1 MTLRRLT
8 FAALALSLLG
18 AGWLLAA
25 DVSPAKAAD
34 TYDINVILPLTGGA
48 SFLGKSEQQSL
59 QLGEKWVNE
68 HGGVGGGKQL
78 RLIFHDDQTSPQT
91 AVQLT
96 NQALAGHPAVI
107 FGSALVAMCNAMAPL
122 VQNGPM
128 MYCLSPGVH
137 PGAGSYVF
145 TCSVSTYDLAKTI
158 MRYFRMKGWTNIAVL
173 TSTDA
178 SGQDASKGIN
188 IALELPENKTAM
200 KVVAWEHFT
209 PSDVSVAAQIE
220 KIKAAKPQAFIA
232 WTTGAPVATVFKG
245 VVQAGLDVP
254 VATTDGNMTYAQ
266 MTQYASFLPKQLYIP
281 AAHWATHGSGAKQDA
296 GVQKAQEA
304 WDAAY
309 KAAGINPDVASAHPW
324 DPLMIVVEG
333 LRKFG
338 PNATA
343 QQLRDYVGHLKGYA
357 GINGVYDFEREAQR
371 GLTVTDAIVTTWDA
385 TKKTWVP
392 VSEPAGAPMK

>member
-1 MTLRRLT
+1 MTLGRLT
-8 FAALALSLLG
+8 AATFALTLLG
-18 AGWLLAA
+18 AVGLSPARAA
-25 DVSPAKAAD
+25 DG
-34 TYDINVILPLTGGA
+34 YDINVILPLTGGA

-68 HGGVGGGKQL
+68 HGGIGGKPL
-78 RLIFHDDQTSPQT
+78 HLIFHDDQTSPQT

-96 NQALAGHPAVI
+96 NQVLAGHPAVV

-122 VQNGPM
+122 MKDGPM

-137 PGAGSYVF
+137 PPAGSYVF

-188 IALELPENKTAM
+188 IALDLPENKSAM
-200 KVVAWEHFT
+200 KVVAWEHFN

-281 AAHWATHGSGAKQDA
+281 AAHWATHGAGVKQDE
-296 GVQKAQEA
+296 GVAKAQEA

-309 KAAGINPDVASAHPW
+309 KAAGVKPDVASAHPW
-324 DPLMIVVEG
+324 DPLMMVVEG
-333 LRKFG
+333 LKKFG

-343 QQLRDYVGHLKGYA
+343 QQLRDYVGHLKGYH
-357 GINGVYDFEREAQR
+357 GINGIYDFDREPQR
-371 GLTVTDAIVTTWDA
+371 GLTVTDAIVTTWDPA
-385 TKKTWVP
+385 KGTWIP